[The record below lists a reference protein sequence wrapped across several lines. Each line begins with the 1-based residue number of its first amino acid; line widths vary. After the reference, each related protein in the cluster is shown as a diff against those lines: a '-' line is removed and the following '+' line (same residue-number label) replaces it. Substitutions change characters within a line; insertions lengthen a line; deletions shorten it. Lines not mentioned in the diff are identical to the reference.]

1 MPRYN
6 QADTHVEKYTWSNKP
21 TAPEF
26 GEGQAWFT
34 DLNTMGH
41 SNGFSWSIPMEAH
54 AEKAYICMGG
64 DHPDI
69 QYSINGDAT
78 KGLHRIPL
86 DRGLPWYL
94 AVNTHTGDVI
104 PGRNGIT
111 ITWDQIKSLQ
121 DQGVDIVSH
130 GVGPHNNS
138 WRRTSTGGY
147 IRYTGDAS
155 TASLDISGTFPAI
168 SMVTTLA
175 GDQTD
180 GSLGFNISLTDAA
193 YDTIAEVAAYINTL
207 TGWEFYVDPCLA
219 GTELSTNFLIQAA
232 TNLKPTSTSITYDNG
247 YAVVTLADH
256 GAKSGDYITVTG
268 VTPSNY
274 NVTNFQIGAIVSK
287 DVFKYPVSGS
297 PGTATVQGKL
307 SFRRPISA
315 GAGLIL
321 SYTGTAYQNVRVEV
335 SATIFR
341 IYCDGV
347 ALIQYTITNASYN
360 TLAKVSAAVNAAGI
374 SGLVCELSDDRR
386 TAPNEAGTASVPYM
400 HGGENSTNLETC
412 KSRDLTSGFVRIN
425 AGLPIHYINN
435 RRVDASVE
443 EAATHNVVFKHFA
456 SSGLQCCRAFAP
468 TTDRVSEVRGNPVD
482 ISTFPLAVPVSS
494 LPAGFHH
501 RVSVNSGYGVTADA
515 HMTCLVDA
523 LADSPGHIIDILN
536 HSVSVDGS
544 SGYSLTPSVT
554 TIDLSESQFVE
565 LCNKLAANTNKVAAI
580 SYSELVKLRTIA
592 QKPKNYLFNPKFKN
606 SGESL
611 LGSTGSTS
619 TQAKLPGI
627 ALTTPAHVTAASITD
642 GRLSITTNAATSF
655 SPLQWEAVLEP
666 NTPYEL
672 SCHVEFSAYT
682 SGNMYWE
689 IYSSANTIDRIFGGP
704 LSSMTSDQQI
714 KNGLVRMT
722 FELNPPTFVPAR
734 IKSKAGPYNVPTGTI
749 KIKYGV
755 FAYLSINLAGATP
768 SATTA
773 AEVCAAFNNA
783 MATAI
788 TAGSYTEEWRNW
800 ATLENGRV
808 VISAPYRERVRN
820 SETLLMSTD
829 TGSDQITPV
838 FGATLA
844 TGNGNYDSSSSAER
858 FPTKIRFKVACQGA
872 FTISDPILREIK
884 NF

>member
-1 MPRYN
+1 MSYPKK
-6 QADTHVEKYTWSNKP
+6 VKEFTWATKP
-21 TAPEF
+21 SAQVYV
-26 GEGQAWFT
+26 GQAWFT
-34 DLNTMGH
+34 DIEAFGY
-41 SNGFSWSIPMEAH
+41 SDGIAWSRDPLSYAVD
-54 AEKAYICMGG
+54 KSYICMGG

-69 QYSINGDAT
+69 QYSINGSVT
-78 KGLHRIPL
+78 KGLHSIPL

-104 PGRNGIT
+104 PGRDGIT

-121 DQGVDIVSH
+121 EQGVDVISH

-147 IRYTGDAS
+147 IRYTGDSS

-180 GSLGFNISLTDAA
+180 GSLGFSIALTDAA
-193 YDTIAEVAAYINTL
+193 YNTIAKVAAYINAL
-207 TGWEFYVDPCLA
+207 TGWEFWVDPCLA
-219 GTELSTNFLIQAA
+219 GTELSTNFLIQAS
-232 TNLKPTSTSITYDNG
+232 TNLKPTSTSITHDSGN
-247 YAVVTLADH
+247 AVVTFADH

-268 VTPSNY
+268 ATPSNY
-274 NVTNFQIGAIVSK
+274 NVTNFQIGEIVNK
-287 DVFKYPVSGS
+287 DTFKYPVSGS
-297 PGTATVQGKL
+297 PVTATVQGKL

-360 TLAKVSAAVNAAGI
+360 TLAKVCAAVNAAGI

-412 KSRDLTSGFVRIN
+412 KSRDITAGYVRVN

-443 EAATHNVVFKHFA
+443 EAATHNVDFKHFA

-468 TTDRVSEVRGNPVD
+468 TTDSISEVRGNPVD
-482 ISTFPLAVPVSS
+482 LTIFPLAVPISS
-494 LPAGFHH
+494 LPRGFHH
-501 RVSVNSGYGVTADA
+501 RVSVNSGYGVTTDA

-523 LADSPGHIIDILN
+523 LADSPGHFIDILN

-544 SGYSLTPSVT
+544 SGYTLTPSLT

-565 LCNKLAANTNKVAAI
+565 LCNKLAANTDKVAAI
-580 SYSELVKLRTIA
+580 TYSELIKLKTVA

-611 LGSTGSTS
+611 LGSTGSIT

-627 ALTTPAHVTAASITD
+627 ALTTPAHVTAASITN

-655 SPLQWEAVLEP
+655 SLLQWEAVLEP

-672 SCHVEFSAYT
+672 ACQVEFSAYT

-689 IYSSANTIDRIFGGP
+689 VYSAANTLDRIMGGP
-704 LSSMTSDQQI
+704 LNSYTSDQQI
-714 KNGLVRMT
+714 KNGLLRMT
-722 FELNPPTFVPAR
+722 FEMNPPTLVPAMA
-734 IKSKAGPYNVPTGTI
+734 KSKTGPYNVPVGTI
-749 KIKYGV
+749 KIKFG
-755 FAYLSINLAGATP
+755 ALPYLAGISLAGATP

-773 AEVCAAFNNA
+773 AEVVIAFNTA

-788 TAGSYTEEWRNW
+788 TAGTYGEEWRNW

-808 VISAPYRERVRN
+808 VISSPYRQRLRN
-820 SETLLMSTD
+820 SETILMSAD
-829 TGSDQITPV
+829 TGSDQLTPV
-838 FGATLA
+838 FGSTLI
-844 TGNGNYDSSSSAER
+844 TGNGSYDSSSSAER
-858 FPTKIRFKVACQGA
+858 FPTKIRLKVACQGS
-872 FTISDPILREIK
+872 FTISDPMLREIK